1 MYAWFLEKK
10 SQIQCLS
17 ACSFFFLRG
26 DLGAVALKIVTT
38 ELLRCYGSSSLTAS
52 VYMYSCLRTLNDNS
66 GLFTTIFR
74 KSPLGKNNR
83 FSAHILVTGFK
94 SWDRALL
101 VPLTCIQ
108 CLFITER
115 MDMSDS
121 LCCWSPSSCSRI
133 FSSST
138 FMSSSLSTNFWFW
151 NFKIFR
157 FISSWG
163 YRFI

>member
-1 MYAWFLEKK
+1 MLGFWKKNPKSSDFL
-10 SQIQCLS
+10 LV
-17 ACSFFFLRG
+17 FFFFFFGGGGGGG

-94 SWDRALL
+94 S
-101 VPLTCIQ
+101 
-108 CLFITER
+108 
-115 MDMSDS
+115 
-121 LCCWSPSSCSRI
+121 
-133 FSSST
+133 
-138 FMSSSLSTNFWFW
+138 
-151 NFKIFR
+151 
-157 FISSWG
+157 
-163 YRFI
+163 